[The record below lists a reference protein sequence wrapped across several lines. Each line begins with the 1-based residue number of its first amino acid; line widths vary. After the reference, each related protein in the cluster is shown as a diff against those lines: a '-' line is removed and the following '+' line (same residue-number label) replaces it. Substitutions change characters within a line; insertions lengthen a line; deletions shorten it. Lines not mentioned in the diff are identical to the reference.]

1 MASEEGEDILADVSD
16 VETQEDWEY
25 AGLEA
30 IDKACLEIYPDQIN
44 PLQATAV
51 VKFWLGG
58 PDPLDYIS
66 IYSNNGDVDRGI
78 PPHWHYV
85 SYGFSDLYGD
95 NRVHKYSG
103 SGLPSGYGFEM
114 TMRLKKCGN
123 ESAPPMWPSGL
134 MNRLANYV
142 FQTGNTLHVGDHV
155 PWHKPLDGCEES
167 LVQHMLVAKDPQL
180 HELHSPYGNLDFRQV
195 VGVTNDEMKA
205 AQRWKGAGVLE
216 LMSSSKGV
224 GPYFITDLGRKQS
237 IFEAEAGLIGKVNEG
252 INIDGSN
259 LGHVTAICKWED
271 VNSSVL
277 DVENVDD
284 NQEPEC
290 LEGVHLMFDS
300 ESADLL
306 PMVIR
311 GRLQKGRFFVFH
323 NAENH
328 TIHLIPAEFHEEGIY
343 VNQTEPL
350 KAQGSY
356 LQIFCS
362 NTLLEKMSEELEC
375 LHDRPCDSRNYPR
388 EFRFTD
394 PTLIITVSPR
404 GTLIGEESLGTI

>member
-1 MASEEGEDILADVSD
+1 MASEEKEENPADSSD
-16 VETQEDWEY
+16 VEEQEDWEY

-30 IDKACLEIYPDQIN
+30 IDKACLDIYPDQPN

-66 IYSNNGDVDRGI
+66 IYSNNGDVDRGV
-78 PPHWHYV
+78 PAHWHYV

-95 NRVHKYSG
+95 NRVHQYRG
-103 SGLPSGYGFEM
+103 SGQPSGYGFEM

-134 MNRLANYV
+134 MNRLASYV
-142 FQTGNTLHVGDHV
+142 FQTGNTLHVGDHI
-155 PWHKPLDGCEES
+155 PWHKPLDGSEES
-167 LVQHMLVAKDPQL
+167 LVQHMLVAKDPEL
-180 HELHSPYGNLDFRQV
+180 PDLHSPYGNLDFRQV
-195 VGVTNDEMKA
+195 VGVTDDEMKA
-205 AQRWKGAGVLE
+205 AQRWKGAGVLD
-216 LMSSSKGV
+216 LMSTSKGV
-224 GPYFITDLGRKQS
+224 GPYFITDIGRKQS
-237 IFEAEAGLIGKVNEG
+237 IFEADASQIEKVNEG
-252 INIDGSN
+252 INVDGSN
-259 LGHVTAICKWED
+259 LGHVTAVCKWVD
-271 VNSSVL
+271 VNSRMF
-277 DVENVDD
+277 DVKNDEDM
-284 NQEPEC
+284 EPEC

-300 ESADLL
+300 EAADLL
-306 PMVIR
+306 PTVIR

-328 TIHLIPAEFHEEGIY
+328 TVHLIPPDFHEEGIY
-343 VNQTEPL
+343 VNRTEPL
-350 KAQGSY
+350 KAQGTY

-362 NTLLEKMSEELEC
+362 SSLLEKMSEELES
-375 LHDRPCDSRNYPR
+375 LHDRSLDSHSYPR

-404 GTLIGEESLGTI
+404 GTLIGEEPLGTI